1 MGIRANISMGT
12 QSQGFTI
19 YICMYLY
26 RQSCGVIM
34 VISGRRGL
42 ASESAESRVTSLE
55 SCDTCP
61 FRPTV
66 ATINLTIVKGRLIHA
81 TLLSIRYPL
90 SRKRMDS
97 RDFQPDPQQA
107 SLSQLQLVSFI
118 LSDAIRYNR

>member
-1 MGIRANISMGT
+1 MR
-12 QSQGFTI
+12 
-19 YICMYLY
+19 CY
-26 RQSCGVIM
+26 RGHIV
-34 VISGRRGL
+34 GRRGL

-90 SRKRMDS
+90 NRKRMDS
-97 RDFQPDPQQA
+97 CDLRPDPSSKHHYRGYSSYLSFCPTRFVTIVNSQA
-107 SLSQLQLVSFI
+107 RRNARG
-118 LSDAIRYNR
+118 DATEI